1 MGNGDG
7 LQDADTRENPYIQAQ
22 ERMKEQVRIREE
34 YEKELLRRSH
44 FAVESAEHDVVFITL
59 AGAAFI
65 HTKS

>member
-7 LQDADTRENPYIQAQ
+7 LQDADTKEKAYIQEQ
-22 ERMKEQVRIREE
+22 ERIKEEVRIREE
-34 YEKELLRRSH
+34 DEKGLQSPSD